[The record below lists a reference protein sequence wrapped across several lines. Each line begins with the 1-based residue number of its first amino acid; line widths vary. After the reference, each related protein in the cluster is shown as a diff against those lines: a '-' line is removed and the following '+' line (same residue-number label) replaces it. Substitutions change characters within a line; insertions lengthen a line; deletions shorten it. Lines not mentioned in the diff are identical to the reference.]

1 MIIDYKEGEE
11 DSQTDEQAAN
21 EQAAESLGGTL
32 RNRFVEWSDARK
44 DIEEDWVKD
53 LRAFN
58 AQYDETT
65 QARLSADPNRSQIYV
80 RLTRE
85 KTMAA
90 YSRIID
96 LLFPAGDMPWSIE
109 PTSVPEMMDEPSIV
123 ELHQRAMSEVE
134 AIMQQLQAEGG
145 ELQIDPMELA
155 KQRVEEV
162 MEEAASEARKIA
174 KKRAELMTIEMK
186 DQLEELNYEGVYKK
200 SIMESCML
208 GTGCVKGATVKVETK
223 QRWAETPDGWMM
235 SSEEIAKPN
244 VEYVSIFDVYP
255 DPYAVDLNDLSGVFH
270 RHVMTKYQFRELKR
284 MTGFSTDNIEETISD
299 SPDGNHVEMTHEQ
312 SRRHISGQLMKTT
325 SNRFEVIEWWG
336 LVDGADLVEAGLEVE
351 DETQEYEAN
360 VWVCGSKV
368 IRARLNPHQGGGLP
382 FQLFPYERTPH
393 QLWGT
398 GVPKMMR
405 DSQDTINAAV
415 RIFIDNQ
422 AISSGPQ
429 VEVNT
434 NMLPAGADVTDIHPW
449 KIWLREG
456 GDSATPMLRF
466 YQPQNVSA
474 HLTTV
479 IELFRRFA
487 DEETSMPS
495 YSHGGHTPG
504 MTKTA
509 SGMSMLMGAA
519 SIAVKSIIKN
529 IDDYLTSPLISSL
542 YDWNMRWNIKENIK
556 GDMKIVAR
564 GSTSLLAK
572 EVQSQRL
579 IQFAQMTTNEVD
591 LPLTDR
597 RAVLSEVAKSLDLDP
612 DKFMP
617 LDDDATMQAQA
628 EQQEAQKAM
637 QEQHMQLDMANQAA
651 ETAKLEAQAKK
662 EQAQAMLN
670 MVDAETLPAEREAEA
685 ARDRAYA
692 MQTAQSVQQGRTPD
706 GFSQ

>member
-11 DSQTDEQAAN
+11 PQNDESENN
-21 EQAAESLGGTL
+21 ERVADSLGGTL
-32 RNRFVEWSDARK
+32 RNRFEEWSDARK
-44 DIEEDWVKD
+44 DIEDDWVKD

-58 AQYDETT
+58 AQYDEDT

-96 LLFPAGDMPWSIE
+96 LLFPSGDMPWSIE
-109 PTSVPEMMDEPSIV
+109 PTSVPEMMDEPSII
-123 ELHQRAMSEVE
+123 ELNQKAMFEVE

-155 KQRVEEV
+155 KQRVAEV
-162 MEEAASEARKIA
+162 MEEAAAESRKIA
-174 KKRAELMTIEMK
+174 KKRAELMTLEMK

-200 SIMESCML
+200 AIMESCML
-208 GTGCVKGATVKVETK
+208 GTGCVKGSTVKVENK
-223 QRWAETPDGWMM
+223 QRWSETPDGWTM

-244 VEYVSIFDVYP
+244 IEYVSIFDVYP
-255 DPYAVDLNDLSGVFH
+255 DPYAIDLSDLSGVFH
-270 RHVMTKYQFRELKR
+270 RHVMTKHQFRALKK
-284 MTGFSTDNIEETISD
+284 MTGFSTENIDEIVSDN
-299 SPDGNHVEMTHEQ
+299 PDGNHVEETHEQ
-312 SRRHISGQLMKTT
+312 SRRHIAGQLMKTT
-325 SNRFEVIEWWG
+325 SNRYEVIEWWG
-336 LVDGADLVEAGLEVE
+336 LVDGLELQKAGLEIE
-351 DETQEYEAN
+351 DETEEYEAN
-360 VWVCGSKV
+360 VWICGSKV
-368 IRARLNPHQGGGLP
+368 IRARLNPHQGGELP
-382 FQLFPYERTPH
+382 YQLFPYERTPH

-466 YQPQNVSA
+466 YQPQNVSQ

-495 YSHGGHTPG
+495 YSHGQNTPG

-509 SGMSMLMGAA
+509 SGISMMMGAA

-529 IDDYLTSPLISSL
+529 IDDYLTRPLIVSL
-542 YDWNMRWNIKENIK
+542 YNWNMRWNIKEEIK

-564 GSTSLLAK
+564 GSTALLAK

-597 RAVLSEVAKSLDLDP
+597 RVVLGEVARSLDLDP

-617 LDDDATMQAQA
+617 VPDDESMQAQEARQTADDQMREAHMEAEMA
-628 EQQEAQKAM
+628 EQ
-637 QEQHMQLDMANQAA
+637 AA
-651 ETAKLEAQAKK
+651 TIAKLQAQAKR
-662 EQAQAMLN
+662 EQSQAMLN

-692 MQTAQSVQQGRTPD
+692 AQTVQSVQQGKTPD